1 MSEWLTT
8 GQMIDRLKV
17 GEIARNDNGINTIF
31 VKKSETRGIYKCN
44 EQGVAKESAFL
55 VASFVDS
62 KWRILPKYATFGEA
76 MISLSG
82 NKMVYFHPK
91 TNESIS
97 VNKYSTLQG
106 WLSNYTWEQLIEG
119 NWTIEGDN

>member
-1 MSEWLTT
+1 MSEWLST
-8 GQMIDRLKV
+8 GEMIDQLKV
-17 GEIARNDNGINTIF
+17 GEIARNDNDSNTIF
-31 VKKSETRGIYKCN
+31 VKKSKTGSFYKCFEN
-44 EQGVAKESAFL
+44 GVARESVFL
-55 VASFVDS
+55 VGSFVDS

-91 TNESIS
+91 KNESIS